1 MLLLTMMLML
11 SVTLGETYP
20 TGPLTFSNE
29 DETPEE
35 TVFQVLRRLGVLPTP
50 ALPVSKPSAYFPTD
64 VANPPLSAGFPRS
77 AGWWNPEMLHPEMKR
92 RHNLASYNLNSFGLR
107 YGK

>member
-1 MLLLTMMLML
+1 MLLLTMMLMV

-20 TGPLTFSNE
+20 TGPLTFADE
-29 DETPEE
+29 DKTPEE
-35 TVFQVLRRLGVLPTP
+35 TVLQVLQRLDLLPTP
-50 ALPVSKPSAYFPTD
+50 GPPLSKPSAYFPTD
-64 VANPPLSAGFPRS
+64 VANPLR
-77 AGWWNPEMLHPEMKR
+77 WWHPEMLHPEMKK